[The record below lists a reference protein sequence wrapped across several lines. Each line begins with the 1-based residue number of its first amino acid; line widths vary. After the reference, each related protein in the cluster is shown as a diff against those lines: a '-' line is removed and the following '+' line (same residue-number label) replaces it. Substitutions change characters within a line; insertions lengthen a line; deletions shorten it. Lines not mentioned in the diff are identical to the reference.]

1 MPDVAESLIQ
11 ICVSPRDNESI
22 IDGNSEPNE
31 LEAAPLQ
38 NETGEKTSSGEET
51 TFGEKSL
58 QDFHGR
64 DLKGRIKQDDQYPF
78 TGGVFSHLAV
88 AIKMI
93 RMSDDGSQQEEML
106 RRLKREVDVW
116 SRLKHKNILPF
127 IGVCDDL
134 APLPVL
140 ISPFLKFGNI
150 GRYLSKHPAAKREEL
165 FLHAKNIIYGDL
177 KVQNVLVDKRGV
189 PCICDFGVSKIVSR
203 RGLTTSNVGTAPYM
217 APELWF
223 VIDGVGTSRQESAY
237 PSVIKS
243 SDVYSFALLV
253 LEILT
258 SEPPKGRPTRPIVTA
273 KILAELRPKRADYD
287 ENTVQDRTWSVLD
300 RCWSFEPQLR
310 PTVSE
315 VLRDLADG
323 FT

>member
-1 MPDVAESLIQ
+1 GVAS
-11 ICVSPRDNESI
+11 
-22 IDGNSEPNE
+22 G
-31 LEAAPLQ
+31 LQ
-38 NETGEKTSSGEET
+38 
-51 TFGEKSL
+51 
-58 QDFHGR
+58 
-64 DLKGRIKQDDQYPF
+64 
-78 TGGVFSHLAV
+78 
-88 AIKMI
+88 
-93 RMSDDGSQQEEML
+93 
-106 RRLKREVDVW
+106 
-116 SRLKHKNILPF
+116 
-127 IGVCDDL
+127 
-134 APLPVL
+134 
-140 ISPFLKFGNI
+140 
-150 GRYLSKHPAAKREEL
+150 
-165 FLHAKNIIYGDL
+165 FLHANNIIHGDL

-203 RGLTTSNVGTAPYM
+203 RGFTTSNVGTAPYM
-217 APELWF
+217 APELLF

-287 ENTVQDRTWSVLD
+287 ENTVRDRTWSVLD